1 MYKRIGGQ
9 DEPRLDER
17 NFLEVSETTK
27 RVNWIYIIIPSAP

>member
-1 MYKRIGGQ
+1 MYKRKGRQ

-17 NFLEVSETTK
+17 NFLEVSKTTE